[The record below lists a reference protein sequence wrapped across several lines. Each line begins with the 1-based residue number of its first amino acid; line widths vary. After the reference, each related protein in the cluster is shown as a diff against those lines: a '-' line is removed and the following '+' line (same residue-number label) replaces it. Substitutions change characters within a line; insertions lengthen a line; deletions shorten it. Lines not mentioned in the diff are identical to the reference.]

1 MTDIELTLRRHL
13 IAVEPDEGFRRRLRA
28 ELLAVQPRAA
38 ASPASWLWL
47 LAGVGGALSL
57 ASLAV
62 VAARRGPAWVA
73 RIAPRRGASQTV

>member
-1 MTDIELTLRRHL
+1 MTDIEPTLRRHL
-13 IAVEPDEGFRRRLRA
+13 VPIEPDEGFRRRLRA
-28 ELLAVQPRAA
+28 ELLAVQPRPAA
-38 ASPASWLWL
+38 PPSSWLWL

-73 RIAPRRGASQTV
+73 RIAPRRSVSHAT